1 MITYRNLKAVDY
13 EKFSAEGIEKFQHLE
28 TCSFGDKI
36 LEYNKFLKEMLED
49 YAPQQNKTIKVVP
62 NAPWFDTEYKE
73 LRKRRRKAEKQFKR
87 SKSIADKE
95 CFVALRK
102 QTTELAALKKR
113 THCTQKIQECNGSK
127 ALFNCVNI
135 LLDQKKP
142 SILPAHDSKVELASR
157 FNKYFKDKIS
167 DIRKSFPP
175 YQSVSDDK
183 GSFTGTVLDTFEPA
197 TEEEIRSLI
206 STHGIKCS
214 PEDPIPASL

>member
-1 MITYRNLKAVDY
+1 MRV
-13 EKFSAEGIEKFQHLE
+13 
-28 TCSFGDKI
+28 
-36 LEYNKFLKEMLED
+36 M
-49 YAPQQNKTIKVVP
+49 YA
-62 NAPWFDTEYKE
+62 
-73 LRKRRRKAEKQFKR
+73 
-87 SKSIADKE
+87 
-95 CFVALRK
+95 
-102 QTTELAALKKR
+102 
-113 THCTQKIQECNGSK
+113 NGTN

-135 LLDQKKP
+135 FLDQKKP
-142 SILPAHDSKVELASR
+142 GILPAHDSKVELASR

-214 PEDPIPASL
+214 PEDPIPASLLKPLVDTFVPIWLDLINLSLEQGSIDSLKCGVLAPLIK